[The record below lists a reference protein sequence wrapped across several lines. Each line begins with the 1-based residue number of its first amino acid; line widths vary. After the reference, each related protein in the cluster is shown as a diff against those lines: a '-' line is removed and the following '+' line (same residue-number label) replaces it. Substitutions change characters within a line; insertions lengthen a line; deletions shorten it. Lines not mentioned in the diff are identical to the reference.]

1 VDGSGNRGTAEAEFG
16 AGPAGDVAAPGR
28 HRRAGVA
35 GAGAAAFSK
44 VPEVTVL
51 FWVTKVLTTGMGE
64 TTSDFLARVLGPVVA
79 GGIGL
84 IGLVGLLALQFRS
97 TRYSAWTYWSAIV
110 MVSVFGTM
118 AADVVHVVGGIPYA
132 VSTVAFA
139 VILTV
144 ILVAWYRSE
153 GTLSIHSIRTR
164 RRETYYWATVLA
176 TFALGTAVGDLTAA
190 GLRLGYF
197 SSGVMFAALI
207 AVPAVGGLVLRL
219 NAVAAFWA
227 AYVLT
232 RPLGAS
238 FADWM
243 GVSKARRGL
252 DWGTGPVSLVL
263 AVLIALLVAV
273 LAARQRRTR
282 LAG

>member
-1 VDGSGNRGTAEAEFG
+1 MHG
-16 AGPAGDVAAPGR
+16 AAG
-28 HRRAGVA
+28 
-35 GAGAAAFSK
+35 AAFSK
-44 VPEVTVL
+44 VPEVTAL

-64 TTSDFLARVLGPVVA
+64 TTSDFLARVLGPVAA
-79 GGIGL
+79 GAIGL
-84 IGLVGLLALQFRS
+84 LGLVGLLALQFRS
-97 TRYSAWTYWSAIV
+97 TRYSVWTYWSAIV

-118 AADVVHVVGGIPYA
+118 AADVVHVVAGIPYA

-139 VILTV
+139 VVLTV
-144 ILVAWYRSE
+144 VLVAWYRSE

-164 RRETYYWATVLA
+164 RRETYYWATVLT
-176 TFALGTAVGDLTAA
+176 TFALGTAVGDLTA
-190 GLRLGYF
+190 GSLHLGYF

-219 NAVAAFWA
+219 DAVAAFWT

-243 GVSKARRGL
+243 GVPKARGGL
-252 DWGTGPVSLVL
+252 GWGTGPVSLVL
-263 AVLIALLVAV
+263 TVVIALLVAV
-273 LAARQRRTR
+273 LAAGRRRTR
-282 LAG
+282 PAR